1 MIVALQVADD
11 HCPPG
16 IDLPGLGTL
25 SECVTMD
32 ACPAILDNSNAP
44 LNQTLPCGFDTE
56 RRIMKICCP
65 PALVKDIGQN
75 FAQEPRFPDKSGKA
89 REVEDL
95 TRECK
100 KWKRYG
106 ACELDRD
113 FNISSA
119 DSSLKVPSKEM
130 FDLMLKA
137 CSGACGW
144 AEGNFTVNTINH
156 KHLL

>member
-1 MIVALQVADD
+1 
-11 HCPPG
+11 
-16 IDLPGLGTL
+16 
-25 SECVTMD
+25 
-32 ACPAILDNSNAP
+32 
-44 LNQTLPCGFDTE
+44 
-56 RRIMKICCP
+56 MKICCP

-113 FNISSA
+113 FNISSS
-119 DSSLKVPSKEM
+119 DLFFKVSSKEM
-130 FDLMLKA
+130 FDFMLKA

-144 AEGNFTVNTINH
+144 AKGNCSSLSTELPINID
-156 KHLL
+156 KSNNYQDVLMSTPGVRTGLGMGCVSRMECSWLTPAGRAVESVASCRQQIW